1 MNINVRES
9 QPEDMPQV
17 LELIK
22 ELAHF
27 EEEPNAVI
35 IDAKQLQ
42 KDGFG
47 KQPLFKCFV
56 AEVDDKIQGM
66 ALIYFRYSTWKG
78 KTVHLEDLMVRDR
91 FRGKGLGIALYKKV
105 MSYALEQNV
114 KRVEWVVI
122 DWNKN
127 AIEFYKNTGA
137 NVMPEWNTVQ
147 FDETSIKNFLNS

>member
-35 IDAKQLQ
+35 IDAEQLK

-105 MSYALEQNV
+105 MTYALEQNV

>member
-35 IDAKQLQ
+35 IDAEQLK

-105 MSYALEQNV
+105 MTYALEQNV

-137 NVMPEWNTVQ
+137 NVMTEWNTVQ